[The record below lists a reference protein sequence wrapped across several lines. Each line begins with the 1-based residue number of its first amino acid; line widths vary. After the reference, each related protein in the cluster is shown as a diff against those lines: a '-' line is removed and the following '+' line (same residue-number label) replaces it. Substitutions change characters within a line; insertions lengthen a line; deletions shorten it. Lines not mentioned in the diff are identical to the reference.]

1 MDKVYAKNLRDMVW
15 EVRKYLGDN
24 WPTPN
29 TEDSL
34 AYAVTEVGEAID
46 ADLRSRRPDDKR
58 NNNRNVSVEHELAQA
73 AMMLLTALGPE
84 WEPSRYFDE
93 IVNYDLPDIAA
104 DVALA
109 YRESDAAYWD
119 WAEHAEYALSAID
132 IYCVGVDRYLKQV
145 LDEAK
150 EKWG

>member
-15 EVRKYLGDN
+15 EVREYLGDN

-84 WEPSRYFDE
+84 WEPEGVDALDWSLS
-93 IVNYDLPDIAA
+93 IIAVKTT
-104 DVALA
+104 DA
-109 YRESDAAYWD
+109 YHLKLCNWGTYNHF
-119 WAEHAEYALSAID
+119 AEASLSAID
-132 IYCVGVDRYLKQV
+132 IYCVGVDRYLEQV
-145 LDEAK
+145 LDDAK

>member
-1 MDKVYAKNLRDMVW
+1 M
-15 EVRKYLGDN
+15 
-24 WPTPN
+24 
-29 TEDSL
+29 
-34 AYAVTEVGEAID
+34 GEAID

-58 NNNRNVSVEHELAQA
+58 NNSRNVSVEHELAQA

-84 WEPSRYFDE
+84 WEPSLYFDGYFDG
-93 IVNYDLPDIAA
+93 VMNYNLPDIAV

-109 YRESDAAYWD
+109 CRESDAAYWD
-119 WAEHAEYALSAID
+119 WADHAQYALSAID

-150 EKWG
+150 EKWV